1 MQFYITMFSHQNL
14 ASIIFT
20 LFFICEYFED
30 VKALFMSGLTGP
42 VSSYFTQS
50 AQLKPILDCL
60 PMKPVMHCIVF
71 VCSFCFLP
79 FHSIQFFF
87 ISFYSSSDDIK
98 SNYVTQQKWFYWW
111 RAVSSSFYLR
121 PNAATLEALDKYS
134 TLPLHSNND
143 KQALSFPNDNNGQ
156 CISIY
161 MRRGDKSQEMK
172 LVPFSRYIEAV
183 EIVMERFLNTSE
195 PRAPG
200 TKGKPAIFIGTES
213 NEALLETIAWGEK
226 NDYQVSYVLINGNT
240 QHDIKTIPDV

>member
-1 MQFYITMFSHQNL
+1 MVL
-14 ASIIFT
+14 LVAGCV
-20 LFFICEYFED
+20 FILLLETSCGHTRGFRQ
-30 VKALFMSGLTGP
+30 VLN
-42 VSSYFTQS
+42 S
-50 AQLKPILDCL
+50 A
-60 PMKPVMHCIVF
+60 
-71 VCSFCFLP
+71 
-79 FHSIQFFF
+79 
-87 ISFYSSSDDIK
+87 
-98 SNYVTQQKWFYWW
+98 
-111 RAVSSSFYLR
+111 SSF
-121 PNAATLEALDKYS
+121 E
-134 TLPLHSNND
+134 
-143 KQALSFPNDNNGQ
+143 QALSFPNDNNGQ